1 MVIEVPNIECLELVI
16 NEYQSN
22 QGIDL
27 FHLDCYR
34 IKNDLEA
41 FELGLEELLNKK
53 NPIFIEWPEKVSA
66 FLPSDTIWL
75 RLNVSENH
83 IRTIEIADEY

>member
-1 MVIEVPNIECLELVI
+1 MLNASSLV
-16 NEYQSN
+16 E
-22 QGIDL
+22 
-27 FHLDCYR
+27 
-34 IKNDLEA
+34 
-41 FELGLEELLNKK
+41 EELLNKK
-53 NPIFIEWPEKVSA
+53 NPIFIEWPEKVST